1 MSIWKRLFGP
11 KQQETA
17 KPNIEPDSNLT
28 DAQIL
33 REYFSVKP
41 EMKRSLR
48 SFLHI
53 ACKNVGEKE
62 SRRITASVIR
72 ELTPGTSAAEALNA
86 SLSSEDGQRK
96 GSWVAISID
105 WKAVEEIN
113 WQANEILHSLD
124 ISEEWTPAEPRG
136 AGAVEKHLY
145 AFGAWLAAR
154 GYQLLHIDP
163 ECDAYIA
170 FVVHESLLQEAL
182 ELASAAGVKAK
193 SNQSFSSS

>member
-1 MSIWKRLFGP
+1 MNIWKRLFGP
-11 KQQETA
+11 KQQEA
-17 KPNIEPDSNLT
+17 VKPNIEPDPNLT

-48 SFLHI
+48 SLLYI

-86 SLSSEDGQRK
+86 SLSNEDGQRK

-124 ISEEWTPAEPRG
+124 ISEQWTHPEPRG
-136 AGAVEKHLY
+136 ADAVEKYLY
-145 AFGAWLAAR
+145 AFGVWLAAR

-170 FVVHESLLQEAL
+170 FVVHENLLQEAL
-182 ELASAAGVKAK
+182 ELASAAGIKAK